1 MPDASNLPA
10 KPYLVSLVRALGIF
24 AFLLAICALPPM
36 SHAAPPTSDQEH
48 ALAESRQRIEALDY
62 RASGR
67 LTRTD
72 ATGKRINDKFNIKGH
87 WFADGM
93 RLLVEITD
101 PAAGTARILLHMTAN
116 GRVTIDVASPG
127 SKAPAPLPFE
137 RWTEGMLGTDFS
149 YEDLLETQ
157 FFWKSQEF
165 LPPADYSS
173 RKCFVLKSVPDAA
186 DRSHYTSVT
195 SWVDRDIFYP
205 VHVIKAMRSGQ
216 QKEFNYFGFQQNSGV
231 WSATH
236 LEVKMQGAKAS
247 SVFVVE
253 RGSGKAKLTLKDFDL
268 SSAASKN
275 DKSVS
280 Q

>member
-1 MPDASNLPA
+1 MPDASNIPA
-10 KPYLVSLVRALGIF
+10 KPTFIRVLRMVIL
-24 AFLLAICALPPM
+24 LLAFFALRQPIL
-36 SHAAPPTSDQEH
+36 AAPPTPEQEQ
-48 ALAESRQRIEALDY
+48 ALAATRQRVQALDY

-67 LTRTD
+67 LTRID
-72 ATGKRINDKFNIKGH
+72 AAGKRTNNKFSIKGH
-87 WFADGM
+87 WFPDGM

-101 PAAGTARILLHMTAN
+101 PVAGTLRILLHMTAN
-116 GRVTIDVASPG
+116 GRVTIDAAPAG
-127 SKAPAPLPFE
+127 SKAATPLPFE
-137 RWTEGMLGTDFS
+137 RWTEGLLGSDFS

-157 FFWKSQEF
+157 FFWKNQEF

-173 RKCFVLKSVPDAA
+173 RKCFVLKSVPDAT
-186 DRSHYTSVT
+186 DRSHYNFVT

-205 VHVIKAMRSGQ
+205 VHVIKTMRSGQ
-216 QKEFNYFGFQQNSGV
+216 QKEFNYFGFQQNSGA

-236 LEVKMQGAKAS
+236 LEVKVPGTKAS

-268 SSAASKN
+268 TALAGKQ

-280 Q
+280 P